1 MNNRRNYKSCVFSP
15 TVTLSL
21 QSSLCTSKGLLNCN
35 LWNRASI
42 RGLFILD
49 CAIAAH
55 DRRWLGD
62 NDGSFGVKEG
72 WKELPF
78 GENDRYCRTVLLIY
92 HPSICTSLCQERQ
105 GPIPTIPSAHDT
117 IPYIIVPYFTFVFLS
132 APMIECGEWGIFKI
146 LLITSLPLG

>member
-1 MNNRRNYKSCVFSP
+1 MCVLTHSNTVSPVFSR
-15 TVTLSL
+15 
-21 QSSLCTSKGLLNCN
+21 CASKGLLNCN
-35 LWNRASI
+35 LRNRASI

-62 NDGSFGVKEG
+62 NDGSFCVKEG

-78 GENDRYCRTVLLIY
+78 GENDCHCRTVLWIY

-105 GPIPTIPSAHDT
+105 GPIPTIPSTHDT

-132 APMIECGEWGIFKI
+132 ASMTERGEWGIFKI